1 MSMDLSHLAE
11 MTPSDEARFLPFLID
26 NLDMMQVK
34 KPVPIFLVA
43 YLFITLNEIHQKG
56 VL

>member
-11 MTPSDEARFLPFLID
+11 MTPS
-26 NLDMMQVK
+26 
-34 KPVPIFLVA
+34 VPIFLVA